1 MCAGASRPTE
11 NVKQGEQVLWCAY
24 WHFQFLVAFHQ
35 AVVSGLV
42 PSSGYAT
49 EWTGICEGISDSFK
63 LNSKTTK
70 VMFYSKWDAYLH
82 KEKPYPT
89 VSGQMLLR
97 KKLHKMKQH

>member
-24 WHFQFLVAFHQ
+24 RHFQFLVAFHQ

-49 EWTGICEGISDSFK
+49 E
-63 LNSKTTK
+63 
-70 VMFYSKWDAYLH
+70 
-82 KEKPYPT
+82 
-89 VSGQMLLR
+89 
-97 KKLHKMKQH
+97 